1 MIRKRNREY
10 SSQINY
16 ITCEPH
22 SGREDILSH
31 SGSALCMKRLEN
43 PSSGTFDKDLQVN
56 PFLQAQGRYKA
67 YFILKSFV
75 DLELKSQK

>member
-1 MIRKRNREY
+1 MNATTICTE
-10 SSQINY
+10 
-16 ITCEPH
+16 TLH

-67 YFILKSFV
+67 YFHPEIIC
-75 DLELKSQK
+75 